1 MFEVHSPWPLTHLQ
15 DLWIKR
21 IHNSNRVS
29 LKLFCS
35 FNLSLLILLTSNSN
49 VQDLRTLSTY
59 HQLPF
64 MDDGKFHDN
73 LAIIVFS
80 PSSSLHEVW
89 LVEEE
94 DPERF
99 NGNSIYLPVPV
110 PNIIPLSTIWNK
122 CSYKSSFHIIK
133 SPSFFTFP
141 FLYWVKLSES
151 STFST
156 FASCLFTPED
166 KNYKHCIND

>member
-21 IHNSNRVS
+21 IHNSNRVF
-29 LKLFCS
+29 LNLFCS
-35 FNLSLLILLTSNSN
+35 SYLHISPLILLASNSN
-49 VQDLRTLSTY
+49 VQELRTVSTY
-59 HQLPF
+59 LQLPF
-64 MDDGKFHDN
+64 MDDGKFHDH

-99 NGNSIYLPVPV
+99 NGNSIYLPV

-141 FLYWVKLSES
+141 FLYWVKLS
-151 STFST
+151 
-156 FASCLFTPED
+156 
-166 KNYKHCIND
+166 